1 MAPSWKD
8 EPTNTRRITVEA
20 ARIPAGEG
28 LKKLSYLLTISGGS
42 LGRRYRLGKEATL
55 GRDPSATIPVEA
67 LDVSRRHARIEQS
80 SEGAFVLQDLGSSN
94 GTLVNGLRAELAT
107 LRAGDVVQLGG
118 ETAFLFVQYSALED
132 LVFQEQRLESIGR
145 LAGGLAHEFN
155 NLLAV
160 VLADVDYLRSSIQ
173 RGVPSQEEALDCIKN
188 VENAARRAVH
198 LTRQMLG
205 YTRRGPGEIQ
215 SVELHSLVEEV
226 VSLLRPTLSENVTLR
241 TEVPTELAVLGDPAQ
256 LQQALINLCM
266 NAAQAMAEGGAIAV
280 RAEAVSQTGRHPSV
294 VATEQVLITVQD
306 TGPGMD
312 QETREKIF
320 EPFFNSRG
328 AEGSGF
334 GLATVYG
341 IVKHHRGQVEVESEP
356 GWGTSFKLYLPAA
369 RQVGSDTAEK
379 ITAPSSA
386 AVSKGVLL
394 VEDVEAE
401 RRLAARIL
409 EGMGLKVLEA
419 ADGRQAIRIFMA
431 NRAQVQL
438 VVLDLILPGVTGKET
453 FRWLR
458 KLDGQLK
465 VILTS
470 GYLDESRVRDL
481 LDAGAFGY
489 LPKPYQHESL
499 RSAVERALSGGEEA
513 VF

>member
-1 MAPSWKD
+1 
-8 EPTNTRRITVEA
+8 
-20 ARIPAGEG
+20 
-28 LKKLSYLLTISGGS
+28 
-42 LGRRYRLGKEATL
+42 
-55 GRDPSATIPVEA
+55 
-67 LDVSRRHARIEQS
+67 
-80 SEGAFVLQDLGSSN
+80 
-94 GTLVNGLRAELAT
+94 
-107 LRAGDVVQLGG
+107 
-118 ETAFLFVQYSALED
+118 
-132 LVFQEQRLESIGR
+132 
-145 LAGGLAHEFN
+145 
-155 NLLAV
+155 
-160 VLADVDYLRSSIQ
+160 
-173 RGVPSQEEALDCIKN
+173 
-188 VENAARRAVH
+188 
-198 LTRQMLG
+198 
-205 YTRRGPGEIQ
+205 
-215 SVELHSLVEEV
+215 
-226 VSLLRPTLSENVTLR
+226 
-241 TEVPTELAVLGDPAQ
+241 
-256 LQQALINLCM
+256 
-266 NAAQAMAEGGAIAV
+266 
-280 RAEAVSQTGRHPSV
+280 V